1 MFYKIKKHKL
11 YDRKYKSFGF
21 KSSISEKWT
30 IEILKSNIQIFNKL
44 DQKE

>member
-21 KSSISEKWT
+21 KSNINEIWS
-30 IEILKSNIQIFNKL
+30 IEIIKSDLQIFKKL
-44 DQKE
+44 DK